1 MPERSRSLRSEAG
14 SEEVRV
20 ALITAPD
27 QQSAERL
34 VRALLEERI
43 IACGNI
49 VPGLTS
55 LYWWEGVVECS
66 TEVQIIVKTTAAMV
80 PSLLDRVPDLHPYEV
95 PEVLVL
101 PVDEGHGPYLSWVRE
116 SVGPAQ
122 MGQG

>member
-1 MPERSRSLRSEAG
+1 MRSEAG
-14 SEEVRV
+14 PGDIRV

-27 QQSAERL
+27 RESAERL
-34 VRALLEERI
+34 VRALLAERI

-80 PSLLDRVPDLHPYEV
+80 PHLLDRVPDLHPYEV

-122 MGQG
+122 MEQG